1 MEWSREN
8 LIMSRHFVTKSAF
21 TGDFRR
27 FPLLLLL
34 LLSFS
39 RLDHDDPFTR
49 FYRCKERERERK
61 NVEFDFVQC
70 LLTLNIEG
78 IESRVN

>member
-1 MEWSREN
+1 
-8 LIMSRHFVTKSAF
+8 MSRHFVTKSAF

-27 FPLLLLL
+27 FPFL
-34 LLSFS
+34 LLSFP

>member
-21 TGDFRR
+21 TRDFRR

-34 LLSFS
+34 LPFP

-49 FYRCKERERERK
+49 FYRCKEREREEKCR
-61 NVEFDFVQC
+61 
-70 LLTLNIEG
+70 I
-78 IESRVN
+78 